1 MSRTTHWFRGEEVP
15 HYVKS
20 KHDMVSWALIRH
32 REGEPISN
40 GEFIYDLNFSRFGS
54 SIHNLRRDG
63 WDIVTLPSKKKGLC
77 FYYLRS
83 LPSEEEKQT
92 QLRLVSNES

>member
-1 MSRTTHWFRGEEVP
+1 MIFQILDDKERCFGIYR
-15 HYVKS
+15 
-20 KHDMVSWALIRH
+20 
-32 REGEPISN
+32 N

-54 SIHNLRRDG
+54 SIHNLRREG

-83 LPSEEEKQT
+83 LPSEVEKQT

>member
-1 MSRTTHWFRGEEVP
+1 MSVFFRGQP
-15 HYVKS
+15 IPDYAKS
-20 KHDMVSWALIRH
+20 KHEKVKYVLTKYRD
-32 REGEPISN
+32 GEPISN

-83 LPSEEEKQT
+83 LPSELEKQT